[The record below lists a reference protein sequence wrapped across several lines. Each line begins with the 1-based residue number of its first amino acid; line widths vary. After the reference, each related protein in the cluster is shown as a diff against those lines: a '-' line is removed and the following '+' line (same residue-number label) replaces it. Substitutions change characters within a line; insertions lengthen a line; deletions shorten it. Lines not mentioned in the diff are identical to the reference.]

1 MTVKIAYGGFWGGF
15 DPNKNWLS
23 QMFKGYFNEDIEFSA
38 DVKNSDIAVCSVFS
52 NVETNARR
60 IFYTG
65 ESRKTFIKDGDILLG
80 FDPTDKIKNSYR
92 LPLWML
98 YINWWEEDYKTED
111 CCYTVDLD
119 YLTSKISFNEVEKI
133 LSRKYPCAMV
143 ASNLTHNR
151 LAAFTCINDNLF
163 SVHGYGKVFNN
174 IYYSGS
180 KIELLKDYLF
190 NISFENTIAEGYVT
204 EKLFE
209 AKLSGCIP
217 IYWGDEWCKKDFN
230 EKSFI
235 YCNDMTYSDLIE
247 KIKILLSSKD
257 ATFDMVSEPLFKEK
271 PSLDGLY
278 TFFDDIK
285 LKG

>member
-1 MTVKIAYGGFWGGF
+1 MTVKIAYGGFWNGF
-15 DPNKNWLS
+15 DPNKNWIS
-23 QMFKGYFNEDIEFSA
+23 QMFKGYFNEDIEFSTDA
-38 DVKNSDIAVCSVFS
+38 KNSDIAVCSVFS
-52 NVETNARR
+52 DVETNARR

-65 ESRKTFIKDGDILLG
+65 EPRKTFIKDKDILLG
-80 FDPTDKIKNSYR
+80 FDPTDKTKNSYR

-98 YINWWEEDYKTED
+98 YINWWSDSYKTED
-111 CCYTVDLD
+111 CCYSIDIESLSKKLD
-119 YLTSKISFNEVEKI
+119 DSSVEKI
-133 LSRKYPCAMV
+133 LNRNGFCSIV
-143 ASNLTHNR
+143 AGNPTENR
-151 LAAFTCINDNLF
+151 IHAVRFLSESFQVDAFGSAFDNF
-163 SVHGYGKVFNN
+163 
-174 IYYSGS
+174 YSGK
-180 KIELLKDYLF
+180 KIELLENYLF
-190 NISFENTIAEGYVT
+190 NICFENTIVEGYVT

-235 YCNDMTYSDLIE
+235 HCNDMTYSDLIE
-247 KIKILLSSKD
+247 KIKTLLLSKNAISD
-257 ATFDMVSEPLFKEK
+257 LISEPLFKEE